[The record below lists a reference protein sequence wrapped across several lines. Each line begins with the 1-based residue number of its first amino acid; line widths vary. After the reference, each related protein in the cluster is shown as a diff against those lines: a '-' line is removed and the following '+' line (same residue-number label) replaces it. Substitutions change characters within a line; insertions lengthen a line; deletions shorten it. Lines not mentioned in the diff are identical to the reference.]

1 MTTDTNREKLSIIM
15 ADDDADDR
23 LLTQSAFEENLIR
36 NPMYFVENG
45 QELLDF
51 LQRKGKYTTQQH
63 RLPSLILLDLNMP
76 KMDGREA
83 LREIKSDPNL
93 KKIPVLILTTSKSE
107 KDILESYAL
116 GASCFISKP
125 SNFEGLLEVVKNI
138 GRFWLETASIP
149 ENAESVHEN
158 S

>member
-1 MTTDTNREKLSIIM
+1 MTTTAFKQKISILM

-23 LLTQSAFEENLIR
+23 LLTQSAFEENQIS
-36 NPMYFVENG
+36 NPMHFVENG
-45 QELLDF
+45 QELMDF
-51 LQRKGKYTTQQH
+51 LQRKGKYNTHTQP
-63 RLPSLILLDLNMP
+63 LPSLILLDLNMP

-83 LREIKSDPNL
+83 LREIKADPNL
-93 KKIPVLILTTSKSE
+93 KKIPVLVLTTSKSE
-107 KDILESYAL
+107 KDIVESYSL

-125 SNFEGLLEVVKNI
+125 ANFEQLLEVVKNI

-149 ENAESVHEN
+149 GHNAFSHQD

>member
-1 MTTDTNREKLSIIM
+1 MTTDANREKLSIIM

-107 KDILESYAL
+107 KDISESYAL

-125 SNFEGLLEVVKNI
+125 SNFEGLLKVVNNI

-149 ENAESVHEN
+149 ENVESVHEN
-158 S
+158 